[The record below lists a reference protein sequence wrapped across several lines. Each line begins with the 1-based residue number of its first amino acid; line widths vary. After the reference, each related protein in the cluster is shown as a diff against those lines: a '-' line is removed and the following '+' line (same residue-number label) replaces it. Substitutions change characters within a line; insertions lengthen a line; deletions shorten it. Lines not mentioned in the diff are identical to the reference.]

1 MNRDNASLLHIAR
14 AARLAIEF
22 ARGTA
27 KAGFM
32 ADVKTQSAV
41 MHQLLVMG
49 EAVKRLSEE
58 FLEAH
63 PEIPWSQA
71 ARMRDKLIHGY
82 DVIDIE
88 EVWQTAMMDVPEFLS
103 AVEPLLPRRPQ

>member
-1 MNRDNASLLHIAR
+1 MNRDNASLLDIAR
-14 AARLAIEF
+14 AARLVVEF
-22 ARGTA
+22 TEETD
-27 KAGFM
+27 KAGFL

-49 EAVKRLSEE
+49 EAVKRLSDE
-58 FLEAH
+58 FLETH

-82 DVIDIE
+82 DVVDLE
-88 EVWQTAMMDVPEFLS
+88 EVWQTANTDIPEFLS
-103 AVEPLLPRRPQ
+103 MLEPLLPRRP